1 MAKPLD
7 KDSLIG
13 FVLIGVI
20 LIGWSWWMSPSQEDI
35 AKQKI
40 QRDSI
45 AAVDAAQQKM
55 QRDSFNLAQKLA
67 DAPALRDS
75 LSRTSDSVSAIERQ
89 NKLGIF
95 ASAGSGSEE
104 VYRIEND
111 HFELNISSKGGR
123 PMSLRLKDYLTYNQT
138 PLYLFEEKTSEFFL
152 RFMKDNRM
160 VNTGEL
166 YFVPQSKIPV
176 LSGNDTGALVMRL
189 NTDDPSKY
197 IDFIYGLKGDAY
209 TVDFKIEVNGMDD
222 LLADNQNRLLLRWA
236 LSSIDKEK
244 GFDIQNQKTSVFYKY
259 SGEDRDYL
267 GESGSRDEALEANL
281 DWISFKQQF
290 FSVGMLSENGF
301 IGSGGSLKSV
311 QREPKSGYIK
321 DMATEVYLPMDV
333 QTRTSGFRMFFGP
346 NQYYVLGDQGLDF
359 EKQIDLGWGIFGW
372 VSKWLII
379 PIFFGLSQLN
389 LNYGIIILLLT
400 LIIKLLLSPLTYKNY
415 VSSAK
420 QKVLKPEIEELNA
433 KFKDA
438 DPMKKQQE
446 VMQLYSKAG
455 VNPFAGCVPMLL
467 QMPILYA
474 MFMFFPSSIEL
485 RGQRFLWAEDLST
498 YDSVISW
505 DTDIWLVSSF
515 YGNHVSLFVVLM
527 CISMFFYTKYNMDAT
542 AMGGGGSSMQA
553 QQIKIM
559 SYIMPFFLLIFLNKF
574 SAGLSYYYLCANVTT
589 MLQAWVIKKYFIDE
603 AAIHAKVQENR
614 QKPKKKGG
622 FQAKLEELTKQQ
634 KELRAGK
641 K

>member
-1 MAKPLD
+1 MAKQLD

-13 FVLIGVI
+13 FVLIGII

-35 AKQKI
+35 ARQKI

-45 AAVDAAQQKM
+45 AQASAQTDKMKADSAAIAQNIAIAPVLN
-55 QRDSFNLAQKLA
+55 DSLQSIA
-67 DAPALRDS
+67 DAQAIEVARNKHGVFS
-75 LSRTSDSVSAIERQ
+75 IAAKGENEVFFLSNEHLELEVSA
-89 NKLGIF
+89 LG
-95 ASAGSGSEE
+95 A
-104 VYRIEND
+104 
-111 HFELNISSKGGR
+111 R
-123 PMSLRLKDYLTYNQT
+123 PIRVRLKNYLTYSQE
-138 PLYLFEEKTSEFFL
+138 PLYLFDEQTSSYFL
-152 RFMKDNRM
+152 RFMKDNRL
-160 VNTGEL
+160 VNTSEL
-166 YFVPQSKIPV
+166 YFVPVSKPREVSGDDSTTLV
-176 LSGNDTGALVMRL
+176 LRL
-189 NTDDPSKY
+189 ATENPAVY
-197 IDFIYGLKGDAY
+197 MDFIYGLKGNSY
-209 TVDFKIEVNGMDD
+209 NVDFRVKLSGLDD
-222 LLADNQNRLLLRWA
+222 VLADNQNRLLFHWGISA
-236 LSSIDKEK
+236 IDKEK
-244 GFDIQNQKTSVFYKY
+244 GYDIQNQKTSIFYKY
-259 SGEDRDYL
+259 HGEKRDYL
-267 GESGSRDEALEANL
+267 GESGSRDEELEANL

-290 FSVGMLSENGF
+290 FSVGMIAENGML
-301 IGSGGSLKSV
+301 GSGGKLQTV
-311 QREPKSGYIK
+311 QREKGSGYIK
-321 DMATEVYLPMDV
+321 DMLAEVNLPVDPT
-333 QTRTSGFRMFFGP
+333 QRTTGFRMFFGP
-346 NQYYVLGDQGLDF
+346 NQYYTLSDQGLDF
-359 EKQIDLGWGIFGW
+359 EDQIDLGWGIFGW

-389 LNYGIIILLLT
+389 FNYGIIILLLT

-415 VSSAK
+415 ISSAK
-420 QKVLKPEIEELNA
+420 QKVLKPEIEEINE

-455 VNPFAGCVPMLL
+455 VNPFAGCIPMLL

-498 YDSVISW
+498 YDSVITW
-505 DTDIWLVSSF
+505 DGDIWLVSSI

-542 AMGGGGSSMQA
+542 AMGGGGNSMQA

-559 SYIMPFFLLIFLNKF
+559 SYIMPFFLLVFLNKF

-589 MLQAWVIKKYFIDE
+589 MLQAWIIKKYFINE

-614 QKPKKKGG
+614 TKPKKKGG
-622 FQAKLEELTKQQ
+622 FQARLEEMTKQQ
-634 KELRAGK
+634 RLK

>member
-1 MAKPLD
+1 MAKQLD

-13 FVLIGVI
+13 FVLIGII

-35 AKQKI
+35 ARQKI

-45 AAVDAAQQKM
+45 AQASAQTDKMKADSAAIAQNIAIAPVLN
-55 QRDSFNLAQKLA
+55 DSLQSIA
-67 DAPALRDS
+67 DAQAIEVARNKHGVFS
-75 LSRTSDSVSAIERQ
+75 IAAKGENEVFFLSNEHLELEVSA
-89 NKLGIF
+89 LG
-95 ASAGSGSEE
+95 A
-104 VYRIEND
+104 
-111 HFELNISSKGGR
+111 R
-123 PMSLRLKDYLTYNQT
+123 PIRVRLKNYLTYSQE
-138 PLYLFEEKTSEFFL
+138 PLYLFDEQTSSYFL
-152 RFMKDNRM
+152 RFMKDNRL
-160 VNTGEL
+160 VNTSEL
-166 YFVPQSKIPV
+166 YFVPVSKPREVSGDDSTTLV
-176 LSGNDTGALVMRL
+176 LRL
-189 NTDDPSKY
+189 ATENPAVY
-197 IDFIYGLKGDAY
+197 MDFIYGLKGNSY
-209 TVDFKIEVNGMDD
+209 NVDFRVKLSGLDD
-222 LLADNQNRLLLRWA
+222 VLADNQNRLLFHWGISA
-236 LSSIDKEK
+236 IDKEK
-244 GFDIQNQKTSVFYKY
+244 GYDIQNQKTSIFYKY
-259 SGEDRDYL
+259 HGEKRDYL
-267 GESGSRDEALEANL
+267 GESGSRDEELEANL

-290 FSVGMLSENGF
+290 FSVGMIAENGML
-301 IGSGGSLKSV
+301 GSGGKLQTV
-311 QREPKSGYIK
+311 QREKCSGYIK
-321 DMATEVYLPMDV
+321 DMLAEVNLPVDPT
-333 QTRTSGFRMFFGP
+333 QRTTGFRMFFGP
-346 NQYYVLGDQGLDF
+346 NQYYTLSDQGLDF
-359 EKQIDLGWGIFGW
+359 EDQIDLGWGIFGW

-389 LNYGIIILLLT
+389 FNYGIIILLLT

-415 VSSAK
+415 ISSAK
-420 QKVLKPEIEELNA
+420 QKVLKPEIEEINE

-455 VNPFAGCVPMLL
+455 VNPFAGCIPMLL

-498 YDSVISW
+498 YDSVITW
-505 DTDIWLVSSF
+505 DGDIWLVSSI

-542 AMGGGGSSMQA
+542 AMGGGGNSMQA

-559 SYIMPFFLLIFLNKF
+559 SYIMPFFLLVFLNKF

-589 MLQAWVIKKYFIDE
+589 MLQAWIIKKYFINE

-614 QKPKKKGG
+614 TKPKKKGG
-622 FQAKLEELTKQQ
+622 FQARLEEMTKQQ
-634 KELRAGK
+634 RLK